1 MEKLIFKKN
10 GSIEKF
16 IEWIERF
23 KGDISKDSLI
33 VEVDHV
39 SQLFISKTYSTD
51 KSLVRYSQI
60 SFADANLDVEM
71 ISDALKQSGRRVFI
85 GIFVILPKFIEVL
98 KTFATSDTF
107 TMEIDCMEQI
117 VAEKEEICTVSVKF
131 KSKTL
136 TMQIPG
142 SSLNA
147 TEMVP
152 MTDEVFRERVWVAS
166 DPVSVNL
173 SGDLLKNLVSISD
186 IFTSNEK
193 LKNYM
198 EFYTSENEEGK
209 KILKVR
215 EPQNLSYDYELGEL
229 TEGSVMKEDFSIS
242 IYRDRFLLAV
252 KNAFS
257 DTELTISSSNPN
269 RVLIKLGNGDTKT
282 IIARVKKDF

>member
-147 TEMVP
+147 TEMIP

-186 IFTSNEK
+186 IFTSNAK

-229 TEGSVMKEDFSIS
+229 TEGSVLKEDFSIS